1 MNMGN
6 VILTLAA
13 ISAVLYE
20 NGKDRKIAFG
30 TRARLARI
38 RDIFEKEAE
47 VYEKERVRL
56 VKEFGDE
63 SEKDG
68 EKVLEVTDPE
78 KLKSFYSAL
87 EVILKTEIDVEYKKL
102 TQKELAAIDELEI
115 EISDAQLQMFFEFV
129 VEAA

>member
-13 ISAVLYE
+13 INAVLYE

-129 VEAA
+129 VDAA